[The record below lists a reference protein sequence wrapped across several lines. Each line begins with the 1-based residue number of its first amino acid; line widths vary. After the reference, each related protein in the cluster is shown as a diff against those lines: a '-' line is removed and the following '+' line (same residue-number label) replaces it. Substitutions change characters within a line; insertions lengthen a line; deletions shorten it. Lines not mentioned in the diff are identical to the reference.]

1 MEKIDFGKHDPQV
14 RNARIEEL
22 LRQLGAGLKVA
33 TPEGYGFMLMVMEYG
48 EGKNCFYISSVQR
61 EDAIKMLE
69 EMLEKLK

>member
-14 RNARIEEL
+14 RNA
-22 LRQLGAGLKVA
+22 RQLGAGLKVA

-69 EMLEKLK
+69 EMLEKLR